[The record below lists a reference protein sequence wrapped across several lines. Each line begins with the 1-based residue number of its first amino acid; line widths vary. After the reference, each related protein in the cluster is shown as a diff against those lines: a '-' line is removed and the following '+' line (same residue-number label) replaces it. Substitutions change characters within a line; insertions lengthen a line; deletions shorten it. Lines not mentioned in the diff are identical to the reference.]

1 MQFDVIHI
9 KIEIYTPPQYVIPL
23 RDGLNELGACHV
35 GNYDH
40 VLSFHECNG
49 CWRPLEGSNPFWGEV
64 GAICCAQEVKMEL
77 ICPAELAAQAVE
89 RIKQIHP
96 YEEPVI
102 NLIPMLSLPNS
113 HQH

>member
-1 MQFDVIHI
+1 
-9 KIEIYTPPQYVIPL
+9 
-23 RDGLNELGACHV
+23 
-35 GNYDH
+35 
-40 VLSFHECNG
+40 
-49 CWRPLEGSNPFWGEV
+49 
-64 GAICCAQEVKMEL
+64 MEL

-102 NLIPMLSLPNS
+102 NLIPLLSLPNS